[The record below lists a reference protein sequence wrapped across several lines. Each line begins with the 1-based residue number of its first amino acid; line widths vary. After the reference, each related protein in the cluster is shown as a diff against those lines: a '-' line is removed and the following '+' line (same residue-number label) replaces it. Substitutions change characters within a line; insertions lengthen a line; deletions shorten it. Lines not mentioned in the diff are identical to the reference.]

1 MYGSVRDRRG
11 GGERTVSCLLSDLV
25 GWVAFAIFF
34 LIFVFYAPNLLG
46 HPDNY
51 IPGAGGDSRDT
62 LNEPEEHIGVTLRN
76 TIIWKH
82 SEGNSPAGQMRAEPC
97 IETKSSLRSR
107 YSGVPKRAPEGA
119 RHTVRA
125 PRLRIQTEVKWGVG
139 GTYTRATT
147 ERDFC
152 SSPGEPRKVEGRSV
166 HDNRVVNQ
174 ERNSSHGIR
183 RETLLSCIND
193 DRIITNIFDIIASKE
208 NLVQA
213 YLEIRSKQEET
224 LAPSADD
231 ERETLDD
238 IGYNWFASASL
249 ALREGRYA
257 YKPARRIEIAA
268 KGSGGTRS
276 LTIASSPKDKIIQQA
291 FRRIIEPFYEGSCK
305 WVEIPKQEYQTA
317 KEKFSRR
324 LEARQREDQSKADY
338 KKEVSAQHYG
348 EVWEIPSIFFSGR
361 SHGGFRPSRGV
372 HSAMKEISTWREVI
386 WIPDYDI
393 KKAYDSLNQ
402 RKLIRIIRRRIADR
416 RVTDEL
422 NKMFRCRIIG
432 GEFGEMING
441 SGVPEGSVL
450 SPLSLN
456 IYMTELDNF
465 VKDLKTKFDQGRRR
479 TVTKKECRVRNTYGT
494 KSVFRKRHGAPLA
507 RERMR
512 EALLMEYH
520 KQHSSAYG
528 NNKSYR
534 RLRYIRYA
542 DNYLV
547 GVGGSRADAQEVQKR
562 INDFIKGNLHLE
574 VKKDKLTHL
583 TSDKVEFLGFV
594 IGKPFRAMSKKLRS
608 YPKVLEKYR
617 RNKNRVL
624 ARLNLETSRF
634 DRLSER
640 LTRNKV
646 VKGIEALLSDW
657 GFRWRM
663 RENISRGADI
673 FAEEPFP
680 EKAEEI
686 PRQMRAEHQ
695 SRTALLQMK
704 ARAVAESG
712 KNAVPPLEPEG
723 TKTRRQHIDHEML
736 GYDLR
741 KWVEAIRTSL
751 VEGWKDL
758 GPRSGIP
765 PKIQKSRKR
774 FVEAVNKEYKGLT
787 HHEEAHTLAMEA
799 SGWKNRLE
807 DETTEEKRIDEH
819 AAMVAAQGS
828 LVRNNIPIEANIKE
842 IMRRLKDVGMV
853 YEKSNKPKAADQP
866 VTVHAIDIISWYSYK
881 ARGILNFYRC
891 ARNFHIVKNIVD
903 FQMRMSLMYTLAKK
917 EASSIGRIGSKYGK
931 NITITD
937 ENGKPLARF
946 ISKGELSSMGRRY
959 LGSEEDLSLSYFDRL
974 LSS

>member
-11 GGERTVSCLLSDLV
+11 EKTVSCLLSDLV

-34 LIFVFYAPNLLG
+34 SIFVFYAPNLLG

-51 IPGAGGDSRDT
+51 IPGAGSDSRDT
-62 LNEPEEHIGVTLRN
+62 LNEPEEHIDVTLRN
-76 TIIWKH
+76 TIWKH
-82 SEGNSPAGQMRAEPC
+82 SEGNSPAGKMRAEPC
-97 IETKSSLRSR
+97 IETKSSLQSR
-107 YSGVPKRAPEGA
+107 YGGVPKRASEGA

-125 PRLRIQTEVKWGVG
+125 PRLRIRTEVKWGVG
-139 GTYTRATT
+139 GTYTRGTT
-147 ERDFC
+147 ERDSC

-174 ERNSSHGIR
+174 EKKSSNGIR

-213 YLEIRSKQEET
+213 YLEIKSKRGT
-224 LAPSADD
+224 LTPSADD
-231 ERETLDD
+231 ERETLDG
-238 IGYNWFASASL
+238 IGDNWFASASL
-249 ALREGRYA
+249 ALQEGRYA
-257 YKPARRIEIAA
+257 YKPARRIEIAE
-268 KGSGGTRS
+268 KSGGTRP
-276 LTIASSPKDKIIQQA
+276 LTIASPRDRIIQQA
-291 FRRIIEPFYEGSCK
+291 FRRIIEPFYEGSHK
-305 WVEIPKQEYQTA
+305 WVEIPEQEYQTA

-324 LEARQREDQSKADY
+324 LEAGQNMEDQSKADY
-338 KKEVSAQHYG
+338 KKVSAQHYRK
-348 EVWEIPSIFFSGR
+348 VWEIPSIFSGR
-361 SHGGFRPSRGV
+361 SHGFRPSKGV

-386 WIPDYDI
+386 WILDYDI

-402 RKLIRIIRRRIADR
+402 KKLIRIIRRRIADR

-450 SPLSLN
+450 SPLLFN

-479 TVTKKECRVRNTYGT
+479 TVTKKEYNQIRNTYGT
-494 KSVFRKRHGAPLA
+494 KSVFRKKHGAPLA
-507 RERMR
+507 RKKMR
-512 EALLMEYH
+512 EALIEYH

-542 DNYLV
+542 DNYIV
-547 GVGGSRADAQEVQKR
+547 GIGGSRADAQEVQKQ

-608 YPKVLEKYR
+608 YPKVMEKYR

-624 ARLNLETSRF
+624 ARLNLETSKF

-640 LTRNKV
+640 LTRNRVMKR
-646 VKGIEALLSDW
+646 IEALLTDW

-663 RENISRGADI
+663 RENISQGAEI
-673 FAEEPFP
+673 FAEELFP
-680 EKAEEI
+680 KKAEEI

-704 ARAVAESG
+704 ARAVAESR
-712 KNAVPPLEPEG
+712 KNAIPLEPEG

-765 PKIQKSRKR
+765 PKIRKSRKR

-787 HHEEAHTLAMEA
+787 HHEKAHTLAVEA

-807 DETTEEKRIDEH
+807 DETTEEKRIEH
-819 AAMVAAQGS
+819 AAMVAAQGN
-828 LVRNNIPIEANIKE
+828 LVRNNISIEANIKE
-842 IMRRLKDVGMV
+842 IMRRLKDVDMV

-917 EASSIGRIGSKYGK
+917 EASSIGRISSKYGR

-937 ENGKPLARF
+937 EKGKPLARF

-959 LGSEEDLSLSYFDRL
+959 LGSEEDLSLSYLDRL
-974 LSS
+974 MSS